1 MHYIEPY
8 FNWKNLYTAEEDE
21 RSPFFGREYSEIYF
35 TDSIYDHYIHPQ
47 WDNIGSTTL
56 FLKILFVD
64 YEDRFAIIEL
74 MGEWNDTLH
83 NDIMILKRDLMDSLI
98 DEGINKFVI
107 VGENVLNFHSSDDSY
122 YEEWFDDIEDGWI
135 AFVNFRDHVLRDF
148 SIAGI
153 DQFIVMGGVLNDFAW
168 GTYRPLQL
176 FQKVEQMVSRRFD
189 SGFMLESAE
198 EDFE

>member
-148 SIAGI
+148 SSAGI

-189 SGFMLESAE
+189 AGFMLDSAE